1 VGGDG
6 VGALGAAG
14 FHHGV
19 YNLAFGDVDD
29 DDEIDDYAVTDN
41 GDRYKVLATVAVLV
55 EAYTK
60 RFPDHWILFRGS
72 TEERTR
78 LYRMAIGLHWGELST
93 QYEIWAYKDEQLISF
108 AKNLKVSAFLI
119 KRKTL
124 YIWIMKQPRK
134 LEDANKLLRTLKTP
148 IPK

>member
-1 VGGDG
+1 
-6 VGALGAAG
+6 
-14 FHHGV
+14 
-19 YNLAFGDVDD
+19 
-29 DDEIDDYAVTDN
+29 
-41 GDRYKVLATVAVLV
+41 
-55 EAYTK
+55 
-60 RFPDHWILFRGS
+60 
-72 TEERTR
+72 
-78 LYRMAIGLHWGELST
+78 MAIGLHWGELST